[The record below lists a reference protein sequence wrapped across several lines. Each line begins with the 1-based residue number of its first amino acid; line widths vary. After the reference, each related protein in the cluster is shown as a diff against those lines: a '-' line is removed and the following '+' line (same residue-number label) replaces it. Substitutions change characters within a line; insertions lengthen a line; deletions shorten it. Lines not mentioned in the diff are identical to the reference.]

1 MTILKKLWRIA
12 LLINILSLFEPLFSG
27 NTNHL
32 ISYWI
37 FYGGVSAPFYVFF
50 CLMTTIKGKERE
62 MKNELMS
69 TSLFFF
75 RVVLSMHSRI
85 FYQRNSRH
93 HRSNDRDIHV
103 CDVRYAFPWISWTS
117 TWREGPAIGPFYEKN
132 LIFSK
137 YNDTL

>member
-75 RVVLSMHSRI
+75 MLLLVCIIGYFLGEIPDVIATFVGMFMLGMSTMPFLQFHARI
-85 FYQRNSRH
+85 L
-93 HRSNDRDIHV
+93 
-103 CDVRYAFPWISWTS
+103 
-117 TWREGPAIGPFYEKN
+117 EEKD
-132 LIFSK
+132 LQ
-137 YNDTL
+137 

>member
-27 NTNHL
+27 NTNHR
-32 ISYWI
+32 I

-69 TSLFFF
+69 TSLFF
-75 RVVLSMHSRI
+75 SCCS
-85 FYQRNSRH
+85 
-93 HRSNDRDIHV
+93 
-103 CDVRYAFPWISWTS
+103 
-117 TWREGPAIGPFYEKN
+117 
-132 LIFSK
+132 
-137 YNDTL
+137 

>member
-103 CDVRYAFPWISWTS
+103 CDVRYAFP
-117 TWREGPAIGPFYEKN
+117 
-132 LIFSK
+132 
-137 YNDTL
+137 

>member
-1 MTILKKLWRIA
+1 MTIFKKLWHIA
-12 LLINILSLFEPLFSG
+12 LLINLLALLEPLFSG

-32 ISYWI
+32 TSYWI

-75 RVVLSMHSRI
+75 VLFLACIVGYSIREILDIIAVMIGIFMFAMSGMPFLEFHGRVL
-85 FYQRNSRH
+85 
-93 HRSNDRDIHV
+93 
-103 CDVRYAFPWISWTS
+103 
-117 TWREGPAIGPFYEKN
+117 EEKD
-132 LIFSK
+132 LQ
-137 YNDTL
+137 

>member
-75 RVVLSMHSRI
+75 VLFLACIIGYFIGEIPDIIAVMIGIFMFAMSGMPFLEFHGRVL
-85 FYQRNSRH
+85 
-93 HRSNDRDIHV
+93 
-103 CDVRYAFPWISWTS
+103 
-117 TWREGPAIGPFYEKN
+117 EEKD
-132 LIFSK
+132 LQ
-137 YNDTL
+137 

>member
-12 LLINILSLFEPLFSG
+12 LLMNILSLLEPLFSG

-75 RVVLSMHSRI
+75 VLFLACIVGYSIREIPDIIAVMIGIFMFAMSGMPFLEFHGRVL
-85 FYQRNSRH
+85 
-93 HRSNDRDIHV
+93 
-103 CDVRYAFPWISWTS
+103 
-117 TWREGPAIGPFYEKN
+117 EEKD
-132 LIFSK
+132 LQ
-137 YNDTL
+137 